1 MDILSFIYG
10 VITVLLLTVS
20 VISVIGLKLVLK
32 LRKSFDLF
40 TSENDIYQSHMFD
53 NMNKRVEDLNRNALD
68 EVKNNMREIDY
79 VDKRLGIIESDL
91 SKQIYDLLGEVEK
104 LKSK

>member
-10 VITVLLLTVS
+10 VITVLVLTVS

-40 TSENDIYQSHMFD
+40 TSENDVYQTHMFD

>member
-10 VITVLLLTVS
+10 VITVLVLAVS

-40 TSENDIYQSHMFD
+40 TSENDVYQTHMFD

-79 VDKRLGIIESDL
+79 VDKRLGIINSDL
-91 SKQIYDLLGEVEK
+91 SKQIYDLLDEVEK

>member
-10 VITVLLLTVS
+10 VITVLVLAVS

-32 LRKSFDLF
+32 LKKSFDLF
-40 TSENDIYQSHMFD
+40 TSENDVYQTHMFD

>member
-10 VITVLLLTVS
+10 VITVLVLAVS

-32 LRKSFDLF
+32 LKKSFDLF
-40 TSENDIYQSHMFD
+40 TSENDLYQTHMFD
-53 NMNKRVEDLNRNALD
+53 NMNKMVEDLNRNALD

>member
-1 MDILSFIYG
+1 MNILSFIYG
-10 VITVLLLTVS
+10 VITVLVLAVS

-40 TSENDIYQSHMFD
+40 TSENDVYQTHMFD

-91 SKQIYDLLGEVEK
+91 SKQIYDLLDEVEK

>member
-10 VITVLLLTVS
+10 VITVLVLAVS

-40 TSENDIYQSHMFD
+40 TSENDVYQTHMFD

-91 SKQIYDLLGEVEK
+91 SKQIYDLLDEVEK

>member
-10 VITVLLLTVS
+10 VITVLVLAVS

-40 TSENDIYQSHMFD
+40 TSENDVYQTHMFD